1 MSFVHDESDFL
12 FHLKLF
18 QKQFYVALKQ
28 CKPMALDGT
37 IFPHLPLLEM
47 EGRKG
52 QYVENEG
59 WG

>member
-1 MSFVHDESDFL
+1 
-12 FHLKLF
+12 
-18 QKQFYVALKQ
+18 
-28 CKPMALDGT
+28 MALDGT

>member
-1 MSFVHDESDFL
+1 
-12 FHLKLF
+12 
-18 QKQFYVALKQ
+18 
-28 CKPMALDGT
+28 MALDGT

-59 WG
+59 WGWSLVDSFVQRVECSS